1 MLPVDTMHEHTI
13 MGSSPTLARSL
24 CAQVDQLGSKKEGS
38 KGKKGGRPPPGPRV
52 VRLEGG
58 KEVEG
63 MQGNN
68 VKTAKYNVAT
78 FLPIFLFEMFSRIA
92 YLYFLLQARRA
103 LLLARKSPV
112 WDARQ
117 SLTCTF
123 ASKPCLKSGAMTRSE
138 ATGYAVA
145 RFS

>member
-1 MLPVDTMHEHTI
+1 MRP
-13 MGSSPTLARSL
+13 SPTSAWCP
-24 CAQVDQLGSKKEGS
+24 CAQVDQLGKKDGDKS
-38 KGKKGGRPPPGPRV
+38 TKKGGRPPPGPRV

-92 YLYFLLQARRA
+92 YLYFLLQARAA
-103 LLLARKSPV
+103 LCHACLGRPSGPRMPLAITPCFALEPYMRPAVLLH
-112 WDARQ
+112 
-117 SLTCTF
+117 SL
-123 ASKPCLKSGAMTRSE
+123 P
-138 ATGYAVA
+138 
-145 RFS
+145 